1 MELKVLDGDRIKIKG
16 ISDFNP
22 VHIFECGQAFRWNWD
37 GKGYVGIVRDKP
49 LRVLWENDAVILEN
63 ASLEDYRKLWEDY
76 FDLKRNYAHIK
87 RELSKDD
94 IMKEAVRYGWGIRIL
109 NQDPWETLIS
119 FIISANNAISRIK
132 RSIESISKK
141 FGRAVYWD
149 GREFYTFPEPERL
162 ASASEEELLDCG
174 VGYRASYIIKTAK
187 MVYNQEIDLWN
198 IKNMKY
204 EDALKTMLKFYGVG
218 PKVADCVLLFS
229 MGKRE
234 AFPVDVWVQRV
245 METLYFGKGATPAK
259 IKSFA
264 KDKFGELA
272 GYAQQYLFYYAR
284 ENKIGKRL
292 NKH

>member
-1 MELKVLDGDRIKIKG
+1 MELKTIDGNRIKIEG
-16 ISDFNP
+16 IADFNP

-49 LRVLWENDAVILEN
+49 LRVLWEDNAIILEN
-63 ASLEDYRKLWEDY
+63 ASIEDYRDLWEDY
-76 FDLKRNYAHIK
+76 FELKRDYAHIK
-87 RELSKDD
+87 QEISKDD
-94 IMKEAVRYGWGIRIL
+94 IMKEAVDFGWGIRIL

-132 RSIESISKK
+132 RSIENISKK
-141 FGRAVYWD
+141 FGRRVYWD

-162 ASASEEELLDCG
+162 VDAHEDELIECG

-187 MVYNQEIDLWN
+187 MIHEQEIDLWD
-198 IKNMKY
+198 IKNMEY
-204 EDALKTMLKFYGVG
+204 EDALKAMLKFAGVG

-245 METLYFGKGATPAK
+245 MGTLYLEQGATPAK
-259 IKSFA
+259 IKKFA
-264 KDKFGELA
+264 REKFGKFA

-284 ENKIGKRL
+284 ENKIGR
-292 NKH
+292 